1 MQYQDR
7 IAIRPFAGAKAPVD
21 CVMSGV
27 IGLLGECPL
36 LREDKDGNDCQ
47 QQTGRVEQ
55 PNEKIFM
62 QARVHFVRVL
72 GQRTRF

>member
-1 MQYQDR
+1 MQYKDGIT
-7 IAIRPFAGAKAPVD
+7 IAAFPGAEFPVD
-21 CVMSGV
+21 CVMSRV

-47 QQTGRVEQ
+47 QQTGWVEQ

>member
-1 MQYQDR
+1 MQDKDR
-7 IAIRPFAGAKAPVD
+7 IAIGAFYGTEFPVD
-21 CVMSGV
+21 YIMGCV
-27 IGLLGECPL
+27 GLLGECPL

-62 QARVHFVRVL
+62 QARVHFVRVP